1 MMPFEK
7 MLETL
12 QAEGLSL
19 QNVAKTENKL
29 VQNTLKSKEI
39 QAAVAR
45 FEKILAYLAPYP
57 IVHITALLQA
67 QKTAEFLKQSQ
78 FLGLDIETSRACKH
92 QQAGLNPKVS
102 CIRLIQ
108 LFDGKSIYLFDAF
121 KIGSTDWMHTLKNQ
135 HLIAHNATFEA
146 AHFHHAGVVFSKLD
160 CTMLMGRVFLNR
172 NLSLKDAA
180 LDAFD
185 LEMDKHLQ
193 VSNWGR
199 ENLLPE
205 QLQYAALDALIAY
218 QLYKK
223 YRAWFEQHQ
232 HYQTTYEFLQALIY
246 PLVRQQAHGIKV
258 DIAAHQQIISQW
270 EQRITE
276 CKIELAAD
284 GLLDPQSNSAV
295 QAYLRQ
301 KLTEEEIDNWA
312 KTKSGRLATNK
323 DALLRLT
330 HHKTLGA
337 LAELTTLRT
346 RLANFGAKLQDLL
359 IDGELYPSYQIGGM
373 VSGRFGCSKPNIQNQ
388 PRSGFKH
395 IYVAPEGWQ
404 FVTGDL
410 SQVELRVAGLISE
423 DAVINEAYAQGKDLH
438 RMMAAKMTGK
448 AESDITKPERTAA
461 KGVNFGLLFG
471 GGAKGLKEYVRAS
484 YGVEMSL
491 EEAEKA
497 KATFHAAYPQFT
509 FWQNAIVRHTN
520 QHDESESIYC
530 RLTRH
535 YDHTDHFKDG
545 AYKDIYTHAMNY
557 PIQSTAW
564 ELLALAIRHVDEH
577 LPEDGSIRISHHV
590 YDELCLCARD
600 EQALTAAKLL
610 HQAFEVAYL
619 TIFPDCNLN
628 DIIEVGAGKNWAI
641 AGSDAT
647 VITI

>member
-1 MMPFEK
+1 MTFEE
-7 MLETL
+7 MLIEL
-12 QAEGLSL
+12 QAENLSL
-19 QNVAKTENKL
+19 ENVHASQNKA
-29 VQNTLKSKEI
+29 VQTALKSKEI
-39 QAAVAR
+39 QASLAR
-45 FEKILAYLAPYP
+45 FEQIRAYLAPYQ
-57 IVHITALLQA
+57 ITCISTLEQALQVADL
-67 QKTAEFLKQSQ
+67 LKQSQ
-78 FLGLDIETSRACKH
+78 FLGLDIETSKTCEH
-92 QQAGLNPKVS
+92 GQAGLNPKVS
-102 CIRLIQ
+102 RIRLIQ
-108 LFDGKSIYLFDAF
+108 LFDGKLIYLFDLF
-121 KIGSTDWMHTLKNQ
+121 KIGSLEWMHTLQHQ

-146 AHFHHAGVVFSKLD
+146 AHFHYADVVFSKLD

-180 LDAFD
+180 QDAFD
-185 LEMDKHLQ
+185 LDMDKHLQ

-205 QLQYAALDALIAY
+205 QLQYAALDAVIAY
-218 QLYKK
+218 QLYQK
-223 YRAWFEQHQ
+223 YLAWFEQHP

-258 DIAAHQQIISQW
+258 DVAEHQNIIFQW
-270 EQRITE
+270 EQRIAE
-276 CKIELAAD
+276 CKNELAAD
-284 GLLDPQSNSAV
+284 GLLDAQSHSAV
-295 QAYLRQ
+295 QAYLHQ
-301 KLTEEEIDNWA
+301 KLTDEEIEVWE
-312 KTKSGRLATNK
+312 KTKSGRLSTNK
-323 DALLRLT
+323 DALSRLT

-359 IDGELYPSYQIGGM
+359 IHGELYPSYQIAGM

-395 IYVAPEGWQ
+395 IYIAPEGWQ

-448 AESDITKPERTAA
+448 AESEITKAERTAA

-491 EEAEKA
+491 EEAENA
-497 KATFHAAYPQFT
+497 KATFHATYKQFT
-509 FWQNAIVRHTN
+509 FWQNAIVKHTN
-520 QHDESESIYC
+520 QYDESESIYC

-564 ELLALAIRHVDEH
+564 ELLALAIRHVDAN

-590 YDELCLCARD
+590 YDELCLCAKD
-600 EQALTAAKLL
+600 EQVLTAAKLL
-610 HQAFEVAYL
+610 RQAFEVAYL
-619 TIFPDCNLN
+619 TVFPDCNLN
-628 DIIEVGAGKNWAI
+628 GIIEVGAGKNWAI
-641 AGSDAT
+641 AGSDEA
-647 VITI
+647 VIAI